1 MPRRVLTEEQ
11 MRQWLLENVRV
22 QDECR
27 IWAGAADSLG
37 QPVVMWD
44 GKTYKARRL
53 LGRLLGL
60 LTDTTHL
67 SWTSCGDRRCLA
79 PEHQR
84 YGTMKEMCRAM
95 KRRGVYVSGAHR
107 SMLSAKGRAPNAKLP
122 ITERRT
128 VLRLLAEGATHKE
141 IAARYGVHFTAVN
154 KALQSWERATGSAVD
169 LGSSVSVR

>member
-11 MRQWLLENVRV
+11 MRQWLLENVRIR
-22 QDECR
+22 DDCR
-27 IWAGAADSLG
+27 IWAGAVDSRG

-44 GKTYKARRL
+44 GKNYKARRL
-53 LGRLLGL
+53 LGSLLGL
-60 LTDTTHL
+60 MTDASHL
-67 SWTSCGDRRCLA
+67 SWTFCGDRRCLA

-107 SMLSAKGRAPNAKLP
+107 SMLSALGRAKHAKMP

-141 IAARYGVHFTAVN
+141 VAARYGVHFTAVS
-154 KALQSWERATGSAVD
+154 KAMRSWERATGSAVD
-169 LGSSVSVR
+169 LGGTA

>member
-1 MPRRVLTEEQ
+1 MPRPVLTAQE
-11 MRQWLLENVRV
+11 MREWLLENVRI

-27 IWAGAADSLG
+27 IWAGSVDSWG

-60 LTDTTHL
+60 LTDEAHFA
-67 SWTSCGDRRCLA
+67 WTACSDRRCLA

-84 YGTMKEMCRAM
+84 FGSKKQMCLTM
-95 KRRGVYVSGAHR
+95 KRRGVYISGAHR
-107 SMLSAKGRAPNAKLP
+107 SMLSARGRAKQAKLP

-128 VLRLLAEGATHKE
+128 VLRLLAEGHTQKAVAE
-141 IAARYGVHFTAVN
+141 RYGVHFSAVS
-154 KALQSWERATGSAVD
+154 KAMKSWARATGGAV
-169 LGSSVSVR
+169 